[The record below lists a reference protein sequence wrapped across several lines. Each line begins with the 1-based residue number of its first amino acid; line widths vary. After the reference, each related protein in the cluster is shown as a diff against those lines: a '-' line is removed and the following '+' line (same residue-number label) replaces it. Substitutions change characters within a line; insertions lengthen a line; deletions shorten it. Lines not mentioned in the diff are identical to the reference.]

1 MKTNEN
7 FQLSTFNFQ
16 PDKRLAVVILNWN
29 GRALMEE
36 FLPSVVACTPGE
48 WADVIVA
55 DNGSTDDSIE
65 MLKTK
70 FPTVGIIR
78 LDKNYGFA
86 EGYNQALK
94 HIGHEYTVLL
104 NSDVEVT
111 PGWLDAPIAALDADK
126 TIAGVQPKIRAQ
138 RNKEYFE
145 YAGAAG
151 GYMDRYG
158 YPYCRGRVLHVV
170 EKDAGRERTEVI
182 QEEIDLCWRLR
193 SRGYRLVCTPSSVVY
208 HVGGATLNVESPR
221 KTFLNFR
228 NNLLMLYKNLPEK
241 DLKHVMHARFWLDY
255 IAAAKFLLTGHYPNA
270 RAVYEARK
278 AFHELKPSYE
288 PVRRENLA
296 KTKLSGI
303 PELRKGSLILA
314 FYLQGK
320 KRFTEL

>member
-1 MKTNEN
+1 MPERQGDIWTGTAIRIAADASCMSSRKM
-7 FQLSTFNFQ
+7 
-16 PDKRLAVVILNWN
+16 PDNMTRLPTCFGPREPACSSVRPLTKR
-29 GRALMEE
+29 
-36 FLPSVVACTPGE
+36 
-48 WADVIVA
+48 WA
-55 DNGSTDDSIE
+55 G
-65 MLKTK
+65 
-70 FPTVGIIR
+70 
-78 LDKNYGFA
+78 
-86 EGYNQALK
+86 
-94 HIGHEYTVLL
+94 
-104 NSDVEVT
+104 
-111 PGWLDAPIAALDADK
+111 LDAGFFA
-126 TIAGVQPKIRAQ
+126 
-138 RNKEYFE
+138 
-145 YAGAAG
+145 
-151 GYMDRYG
+151 
-158 YPYCRGRVLHVV
+158 H
-170 EKDAGRERTEVI
+170 

>member
-1 MKTNEN
+1 M
-7 FQLSTFNFQ
+7 
-16 PDKRLAVVILNWN
+16 
-29 GRALMEE
+29 G
-36 FLPSVVACTPGE
+36 G
-48 WADVIVA
+48 
-55 DNGSTDDSIE
+55 
-65 MLKTK
+65 
-70 FPTVGIIR
+70 
-78 LDKNYGFA
+78 
-86 EGYNQALK
+86 
-94 HIGHEYTVLL
+94 
-104 NSDVEVT
+104 
-111 PGWLDAPIAALDADK
+111 LDAGFFA
-126 TIAGVQPKIRAQ
+126 
-138 RNKEYFE
+138 
-145 YAGAAG
+145 
-151 GYMDRYG
+151 
-158 YPYCRGRVLHVV
+158 H
-170 EKDAGRERTEVI
+170 